1 MGQNHI
7 FLKMT
12 YRQMVKN
19 KVRTLVTIIGIMLS
33 AALITAI
40 TVFIA
45 SLHKSMLDYKIKE
58 SGNWYGVIEQVDLKE
73 GLEKIR
79 QDSDILSERLMY
91 NIGSTIEEQDGHQ
104 ISVKAFSDENEI
116 SLPLELTE
124 GRMAENSK
132 EIVVARDLITSGILA
147 DCKVGDTI
155 EPELAD
161 TQGYTVVGL
170 YEDAGFN
177 VGSTSS
183 YVVYTKYDENTKNI
197 ESADVYIRVKNP
209 KNTFAVLKR
218 YSDASYETGYNPGL
232 LRLTGIS
239 VYSSYYSFIT
249 TIAVIVIVLVV
260 GASVLLIYNSF
271 VISLN
276 ERTKQFGLL
285 SSVGATKAQLRK
297 CVLSEAFLVSI
308 AGIPLGIL
316 VGLAGIGITLFG
328 VRASMKSIAASLV
341 SLGEMKMYPA
351 PAAIAAAAVVSL
363 FTVLISTFIP
373 MIRISRMSAIEAI
386 RQNGDIQLSRRKVRC
401 SKIFRKLFGVE
412 GVISRK
418 NFKRSGKRYRTTIFS
433 LFVSIVMF
441 VSASAFGKYLV
452 LMVEENYK
460 LGEYDI
466 YYRSGFLADS
476 EKEEAIIE
484 KLKQV
489 QGVKESSTTLSA
501 GLFWYK
507 ADENSEYLTEE
518 YKTERKKSENASVSY
533 NDGKTQ
539 MFVYGIAD
547 DLYERYLQQNGLSKD
562 TYMNAKNPVYLLYTN
577 RRVTDTKTGKRKDYT
592 VFANQA
598 FTLKAC
604 FYPVAEDENEQ
615 EEKQAADIDFDIG
628 RTVDKLPYAVQTDL
642 RYQNDIMLCSRT
654 MAEKLTQKTQYRQG
668 GLTTYF
674 KTTDHTAVY
683 EQMQKILKDNGQYFR
698 YSLVDEAMEYESY
711 RSIIYVVKVFSYGFL
726 VLMSLIAMANVFNT
740 ISTNMMLRRR
750 EFAMLKSI
758 GMTEQG
764 FGKMLYFECLMY
776 GSKALIY
783 GIPVSVL
790 ISVWIAKTI
799 NNVQVLVLDIPWT
812 AILISVLSVY
822 FIVFVTMIYSKKKLQ
837 KLNLIGCIKEENI

>member
-7 FLKMT
+7 FFKMT

-155 EPELAD
+155 EPALAD

-170 YEDAGFN
+170 YEDAGFS

-183 YVVYTKYDENTKNI
+183 YVVYTKYDENTKNV
-197 ESADVYIRVKNP
+197 ESADVYIQVKNP
-209 KNTFAVLKR
+209 KNTYAVLKR
-218 YSDASYETGYNPGL
+218 YSAASYETGYNLGL

-316 VGLAGIGITLFG
+316 VGVAGIGITLFG
-328 VRASMKSIAASLV
+328 VRASMKSIAASMV
-341 SLGEMKMYPA
+341 SLGEMKLYPA
-351 PAAIAAAAVVSL
+351 PAAIAAAVVSL

-386 RQNGDIQLSRRKVRC
+386 RQNGDIQLSRRKIRC

-460 LGEYDI
+460 LGEYDV
-466 YYRSGFLADS
+466 YYRSGSLEDI
-476 EKEEAIIE
+476 EKEEPVIE

-507 ADENSEYLTEE
+507 ADENSAYLTEE
-518 YKTERKKSENASVSY
+518 YKTEQKKSENASVSY
-533 NDGKTQ
+533 NDGKTL

-562 TYMNAKNPVYLLYTN
+562 TYMNTENPVYLLYTN
-577 RRVTDTKTGKRKDYT
+577 RRVTDTKSGKRKDYP

-604 FYPVAEDENEQ
+604 FYPETEDENEQ
-615 EEKQAADIDFDIG
+615 EEKQAADIDFNIG

-642 RYQNDIMLCSRT
+642 RYQNDIVLCSRT
-654 MAEKLTQKTQYRQG
+654 MAEKLTQKMQYRQG
-668 GLTTYF
+668 GLITYF
-674 KTTDHTAVY
+674 KTTDHMAVY

-776 GSKALIY
+776 GSKALLY

-799 NNVQVLVLDIPWT
+799 NNVQVLVLDIPWM

>member
-91 NIGSTIEEQDGHQ
+91 NIGSTGEEQDGHQ

-155 EPELAD
+155 ELALAD

-183 YVVYTKYDENTKNI
+183 YVVYTKYDENTKNV
-197 ESADVYIRVKNP
+197 ESADVYIQVKNP
-209 KNTFAVLKR
+209 KNTYAVLKR
-218 YSDASYETGYNPGL
+218 YSAASYETGYNLGL

-316 VGLAGIGITLFG
+316 VGVAGIGITLFC

-351 PAAIAAAAVVSL
+351 PVAIAAAAVVSL

-441 VSASAFGKYLV
+441 VSASAFGKYLMQ
-452 LMVEENYK
+452 MVEENYK

-466 YYRSGFLADS
+466 YYTSGTSEDG
-476 EKEEAIIE
+476 EKEEAVIE
-484 KLKQV
+484 KLKQIP
-489 QGVKESSTTLSA
+489 GVKEASTTLA
-501 GLFWYK
+501 ADTFWYK
-507 ADENSEYLTEE
+507 DSENSAYLTEE
-518 YKTERKKSENASVSY
+518 YKIQQEKKDRPSISY
-533 NDGKTQ
+533 NGGTQ
-539 MFVYGIAD
+539 VFVYGIAD
-547 DLYERYLQQNGLSKD
+547 DLYAQYLQQNGLSKD
-562 TYMNAKNPVYLLYTN
+562 TYMNTENPVYLLYTN
-577 RRVTDTKTGKRKDYT
+577 RRVTDTKTGKREDYP
-592 VFANQA
+592 VFVNQA
-598 FTLKAC
+598 FTLRAC
-604 FYPVAEDENEQ
+604 FYPVTEEDSWQEQRQAEN
-615 EEKQAADIDFDIG
+615 IDFNIG
-628 RTVDKLPYAVQTDL
+628 KTVDKLPYAVPTYL
-642 RYQNDIMLCSRT
+642 RYQNDIVLCPRT
-654 MAEKLTQKTQYRQG
+654 MAEKLMEEMKNKDGR
-668 GLTTYF
+668 LTTYF

-683 EQMQKILKDNGQYFR
+683 EQMQKILQDNQR
-698 YSLVDEAMEYESY
+698 YYRYNLVNEAMEYESS
-711 RSIIYVVKVFSYGFL
+711 RSIVYVVKVFSYGFL

-776 GSKALIY
+776 GSKALLY
-783 GIPVSVL
+783 GIPVSML
-790 ISVWIAKTI
+790 ISLWIAKAI
-799 NNVQVLVLDIPWT
+799 NDIQVLVLDIPWT

-837 KLNLIGCIKEENI
+837 KLNLLECIKEENI

>member
-1 MGQNHI
+1 
-7 FLKMT
+7 
-12 YRQMVKN
+12 
-19 KVRTLVTIIGIMLS
+19 
-33 AALITAI
+33 
-40 TVFIA
+40 
-45 SLHKSMLDYKIKE
+45 
-58 SGNWYGVIEQVDLKE
+58 
-73 GLEKIR
+73 
-79 QDSDILSERLMY
+79 
-91 NIGSTIEEQDGHQ
+91 
-104 ISVKAFSDENEI
+104 
-116 SLPLELTE
+116 
-124 GRMAENSK
+124 
-132 EIVVARDLITSGILA
+132 
-147 DCKVGDTI
+147 
-155 EPELAD
+155 
-161 TQGYTVVGL
+161 
-170 YEDAGFN
+170 
-177 VGSTSS
+177 
-183 YVVYTKYDENTKNI
+183 
-197 ESADVYIRVKNP
+197 
-209 KNTFAVLKR
+209 
-218 YSDASYETGYNPGL
+218 
-232 LRLTGIS
+232 
-239 VYSSYYSFIT
+239 
-249 TIAVIVIVLVV
+249 
-260 GASVLLIYNSF
+260 
-271 VISLN
+271 
-276 ERTKQFGLL
+276 
-285 SSVGATKAQLRK
+285 
-297 CVLSEAFLVSI
+297 
-308 AGIPLGIL
+308 
-316 VGLAGIGITLFG
+316 
-328 VRASMKSIAASLV
+328 
-341 SLGEMKMYPA
+341 
-351 PAAIAAAAVVSL
+351 
-363 FTVLISTFIP
+363 
-373 MIRISRMSAIEAI
+373 MSAIEAI

-460 LGEYDI
+460 LGEYDV
-466 YYRSGFLADS
+466 YYRSGSLEDI
-476 EKEEAIIE
+476 EKEEPVIE

-507 ADENSEYLTEE
+507 ADENSAYLTEE
-518 YKTERKKSENASVSY
+518 YKTEQKKSENASVSY
-533 NDGKTQ
+533 NDGKTL

-562 TYMNAKNPVYLLYTN
+562 TYMNTENPVYLLYTN
-577 RRVTDTKTGKRKDYT
+577 RRVTDTKTGKRKDYP

-604 FYPVAEDENEQ
+604 FYPETEDGNEQ
-615 EEKQAADIDFDIG
+615 EEKQVADIDFNIG
-628 RTVDKLPYAVQTDL
+628 GTVDKLPYAVQTDL
-642 RYQNDIMLCSRT
+642 RYQNDIVLCSRT
-654 MAEKLTQKTQYRQG
+654 MAEKLTQKMQYRQG
-668 GLTTYF
+668 GLITYF
-674 KTTDHTAVY
+674 KTTDHMAVY

-776 GSKALIY
+776 GSKALLY

-799 NNVQVLVLDIPWT
+799 NNVQVLVLDIPWM

>member
-155 EPELAD
+155 EPALAD
-161 TQGYTVVGL
+161 TQRYTVVGL

-183 YVVYTKYDENTKNI
+183 YVVYTKYDENTKNV
-197 ESADVYIRVKNP
+197 ESADVYIQVKNP
-209 KNTFAVLKR
+209 KNTYAVLKR
-218 YSDASYETGYNPGL
+218 YSAASYETGYNLGL
-232 LRLTGIS
+232 LRLSGIS

-316 VGLAGIGITLFG
+316 VGVAGIGITLFG
-328 VRASMKSIAASLV
+328 VRASMKSIAASMV
-341 SLGEMKMYPA
+341 SLGEMKLYPA
-351 PAAIAAAAVVSL
+351 PAAIAAAVVSL

-386 RQNGDIQLSRRKVRC
+386 RQNGDIQLSRRKIRC

-460 LGEYDI
+460 LGEYDV
-466 YYRSGFLADS
+466 YYRSGSLEDI
-476 EKEEAIIE
+476 EKEEPVIE

-507 ADENSEYLTEE
+507 ADENSAYLTEE
-518 YKTERKKSENASVSY
+518 YKTEQKKSENASVSY
-533 NDGKTQ
+533 NDGKTL

-562 TYMNAKNPVYLLYTN
+562 TYMNTENPVYLLYTN
-577 RRVTDTKTGKRKDYT
+577 RRVTDTKSGKRKDYP

-604 FYPVAEDENEQ
+604 FYPETEDENEQ
-615 EEKQAADIDFDIG
+615 EEKQAADIDFNIG

-642 RYQNDIMLCSRT
+642 RYQNDIVLCSRT
-654 MAEKLTQKTQYRQG
+654 MAEKLTQKMQYRQG
-668 GLTTYF
+668 GLITYF
-674 KTTDHTAVY
+674 KTTDHMAVY

-698 YSLVDEAMEYESY
+698 YSLVDEAMEYEFY

-776 GSKALIY
+776 GSKALLY

-799 NNVQVLVLDIPWT
+799 NNVQVLVLDIPWM

>member
-147 DCKVGDTI
+147 DCKVGDTV
-155 EPELAD
+155 ELALAD

-183 YVVYTKYDENTKNI
+183 YVVYTKYDENTKNV

-218 YSDASYETGYNPGL
+218 YSDASYETGYNLGL
-232 LRLTGIS
+232 LRLSGIS

-316 VGLAGIGITLFG
+316 VGVAGIGITLFG
-328 VRASMKSIAASLV
+328 VRASMKSIAASMV
-341 SLGEMKMYPA
+341 SLGEMKLYPA
-351 PAAIAAAAVVSL
+351 PAAIAAAVVSL

-401 SKIFRKLFGVE
+401 SEIFRKLFGVE

-460 LGEYDI
+460 LGEYDV
-466 YYRSGFLADS
+466 YYRSGSLEDI
-476 EKEEAIIE
+476 EKEEPVIE

-507 ADENSEYLTEE
+507 ADENSAYLTEE

-533 NDGKTQ
+533 NDGKTL

-562 TYMNAKNPVYLLYTN
+562 TYMNTENPVYLLYTN
-577 RRVTDTKTGKRKDYT
+577 RRVTDTKSGKRKDYP

-604 FYPVAEDENEQ
+604 FYPETEDENEQ
-615 EEKQAADIDFDIG
+615 EEKQAADIDFNIG

-642 RYQNDIMLCSRT
+642 RYQNDIVLCSRT
-654 MAEKLTQKTQYRQG
+654 MAEKLTQKMQYRQG
-668 GLTTYF
+668 GLITYF
-674 KTTDHTAVY
+674 KTTDHMAVY

-776 GSKALIY
+776 GSKALLY

-799 NNVQVLVLDIPWT
+799 NNVQVLVLDIPWM
-812 AILISVLSVY
+812 AILISVLSIY

>member
-91 NIGSTIEEQDGHQ
+91 NIGSTGEEQDGHQ

-132 EIVVARDLITSGILA
+132 EIVVARDLITGGILA
-147 DCKVGDTI
+147 DCKVGDTV

-161 TQGYTVVGL
+161 TQRYTVVGL

-177 VGSTSS
+177 IGSGSG
-183 YVVYTKYDENTKNI
+183 YVVYTKYDENTKNV
-197 ESADVYIRVKNP
+197 ESVDVYIRVKNP

-218 YSDASYETGYNPGL
+218 YSDASYETGYNLGL
-232 LRLTGIS
+232 LRLSGIS

-316 VGLAGIGITLFG
+316 VGVAGIGITLFG
-328 VRASMKSIAASLV
+328 VRASMKSIAASMV
-341 SLGEMKMYPA
+341 SLGEMKLYPA

-460 LGEYDI
+460 LGEYDV
-466 YYRSGFLADS
+466 YYRSGSLED
-476 EKEEAIIE
+476 IE

-507 ADENSEYLTEE
+507 ADENSAYLTEE
-518 YKTERKKSENASVSY
+518 YKTEQKKSENASVSY
-533 NDGKTQ
+533 NDGKTL

-562 TYMNAKNPVYLLYTN
+562 TYMNTENPVYLLYTN
-577 RRVTDTKTGKRKDYT
+577 RRVTDTKTGKRKDYP

-604 FYPVAEDENEQ
+604 FYPETEDENEQ
-615 EEKQAADIDFDIG
+615 EEKQVADIDFNIG
-628 RTVDKLPYAVQTDL
+628 GTVDKLPYAVQTDL
-642 RYQNDIMLCSRT
+642 RYQNDIVLCSRT
-654 MAEKLTQKTQYRQG
+654 MAEKLTQKMQYRQG
-668 GLTTYF
+668 GLITYF

-776 GSKALIY
+776 GSKALLY

-799 NNVQVLVLDIPWT
+799 NNVQVLVLDIPWM

>member
-45 SLHKSMLDYKIKE
+45 SLHKSMLDYKIRRQR
-58 SGNWYGVIEQVDLKE
+58 NWYGVIEQVDLKE

-91 NIGSTIEEQDGHQ
+91 NIGSTGEEQDGHQ

-132 EIVVARDLITSGILA
+132 EIVVASDLITSGILA
-147 DCKVGDTI
+147 DCKVGDTV
-155 EPELAD
+155 ELALAD

-177 VGSTSS
+177 IGSGSG
-183 YVVYTKYDENTKNI
+183 YVVYTKYDENTKNV

-218 YSDASYETGYNPGL
+218 YSDASYETGYNLGL
-232 LRLTGIS
+232 LRLSGIS

-316 VGLAGIGITLFG
+316 VGVAGIGITLFG
-328 VRASMKSIAASLV
+328 VRASMKSIAASMV
-341 SLGEMKMYPA
+341 SLGEMKLYPA

-460 LGEYDI
+460 LGEYDV
-466 YYRSGFLADS
+466 YYRSGSLEDI
-476 EKEEAIIE
+476 EKEEPVIE

-507 ADENSEYLTEE
+507 ADENSAYLTEE
-518 YKTERKKSENASVSY
+518 YKTEQKKSENASVSY
-533 NDGKTQ
+533 NDGKTL

-562 TYMNAKNPVYLLYTN
+562 TYMNTENPVYLLYTN
-577 RRVTDTKTGKRKDYT
+577 RRVTDTKTGKRKDYP

-604 FYPVAEDENEQ
+604 FYPETEDENEQ
-615 EEKQAADIDFDIG
+615 EEKQVADIDFNIG
-628 RTVDKLPYAVQTDL
+628 GTVDKLPYAVQTDL
-642 RYQNDIMLCSRT
+642 RYQNDIVLCSRT
-654 MAEKLTQKTQYRQG
+654 MAEKLTQKMQYRQG
-668 GLTTYF
+668 GLITYF
-674 KTTDHTAVY
+674 KTTDHMAVY

-776 GSKALIY
+776 GSKALLY

-799 NNVQVLVLDIPWT
+799 NNVQVLVLDIPWM

>member
-155 EPELAD
+155 EPALAD

-183 YVVYTKYDENTKNI
+183 YVVYTKYDENTKNV
-197 ESADVYIRVKNP
+197 ESADVYIRV

-218 YSDASYETGYNPGL
+218 YSDASYETGYNLGL
-232 LRLTGIS
+232 LRLSGIS

-316 VGLAGIGITLFG
+316 VGVAGIGITLFG
-328 VRASMKSIAASLV
+328 VRASMKSIAASMV
-341 SLGEMKMYPA
+341 SLGEMRMYPA
-351 PAAIAAAAVVSL
+351 PVAIAAAAVVSL

-386 RQNGDIQLSRRKVRC
+386 RQNGDIQLSRRKIRC

-460 LGEYDI
+460 LGEYDV
-466 YYRSGFLADS
+466 YYRSGSLEDI
-476 EKEEAIIE
+476 EKEEPVIE

-507 ADENSEYLTEE
+507 ADENSAYLTEE
-518 YKTERKKSENASVSY
+518 YKTEQKKSENASVSY
-533 NDGKTQ
+533 NDGKTL

-562 TYMNAKNPVYLLYTN
+562 TYMNTENPVYLLYTN
-577 RRVTDTKTGKRKDYT
+577 RRVTDTKSGKRKDYP

-604 FYPVAEDENEQ
+604 FYPETEDENEQ
-615 EEKQAADIDFDIG
+615 EEKQAADIDFNIG

-642 RYQNDIMLCSRT
+642 RYQNDIVLCSRT
-654 MAEKLTQKTQYRQG
+654 MAEKLTQKMQYRQG
-668 GLTTYF
+668 GLITYF
-674 KTTDHTAVY
+674 KTTDHMAVY

-776 GSKALIY
+776 GSKALLY

-799 NNVQVLVLDIPWT
+799 NNVQVLVLDIPWM

>member
-132 EIVVARDLITSGILA
+132 EIVVASDLITSGILA

-183 YVVYTKYDENTKNI
+183 YVVYTKYDENTKNV

-232 LRLTGIS
+232 LRLSGIS

-308 AGIPLGIL
+308 
-316 VGLAGIGITLFG
+316 AGIGITLFG

-476 EKEEAIIE
+476 EKEEAVIE

-518 YKTERKKSENASVSY
+518 YKTECKKSENASVSY

-577 RRVTDTKTGKRKDYT
+577 RRVTDTKTGKRKNYP

-598 FTLKAC
+598 FTLKAY

-654 MAEKLTQKTQYRQG
+654 MAEKLMEKTQCQQG
-668 GLTTYF
+668 GLITYF
-674 KTTDHTAVY
+674 KTTDHMAVY

-776 GSKALIY
+776 GSKALLY

-799 NNVQVLVLDIPWT
+799 NNVQVLVLDIPWM

>member
-79 QDSDILSERLMY
+79 QDSDILAERLMY

-104 ISVKAFSDENEI
+104 LSVKAFSDENEI

-132 EIVVARDLITSGILA
+132 ELVVAGDLITSGIFA
-147 DCKVGDTI
+147 DCKVGDTV
-155 EPELAD
+155 ELELAD
-161 TQGYTVVGL
+161 TQRYTVVGL

-218 YSDASYETGYNPGL
+218 YSDAAYETGYNPGL

-316 VGLAGIGITLFG
+316 VGVAGIGITLFG
-328 VRASMKSIAASLV
+328 VRASMKSIAASMV
-341 SLGEMKMYPA
+341 SLGEMKLYPT
-351 PAAIAAAAVVSL
+351 PAAIVAAAVVSL

-386 RQNGDIQLSRRKVRC
+386 RQNGDIKLSRRKVRC
-401 SKIFRKLFGVE
+401 SKIFQKLFGVE
-412 GVISRK
+412 GVISR
-418 NFKRSGKRYRTTIFS
+418 
-433 LFVSIVMF
+433 
-441 VSASAFGKYLV
+441 
-452 LMVEENYK
+452 
-460 LGEYDI
+460 
-466 YYRSGFLADS
+466 
-476 EKEEAIIE
+476 
-484 KLKQV
+484 
-489 QGVKESSTTLSA
+489 
-501 GLFWYK
+501 
-507 ADENSEYLTEE
+507 
-518 YKTERKKSENASVSY
+518 
-533 NDGKTQ
+533 
-539 MFVYGIAD
+539 
-547 DLYERYLQQNGLSKD
+547 
-562 TYMNAKNPVYLLYTN
+562 
-577 RRVTDTKTGKRKDYT
+577 
-592 VFANQA
+592 
-598 FTLKAC
+598 
-604 FYPVAEDENEQ
+604 Q
-615 EEKQAADIDFDIG
+615 E
-628 RTVDKLPYAVQTDL
+628 L
-642 RYQNDIMLCSRT
+642 
-654 MAEKLTQKTQYRQG
+654 
-668 GLTTYF
+668 
-674 KTTDHTAVY
+674 
-683 EQMQKILKDNGQYFR
+683 
-698 YSLVDEAMEYESY
+698 
-711 RSIIYVVKVFSYGFL
+711 
-726 VLMSLIAMANVFNT
+726 
-740 ISTNMMLRRR
+740 
-750 EFAMLKSI
+750 
-758 GMTEQG
+758 
-764 FGKMLYFECLMY
+764 
-776 GSKALIY
+776 
-783 GIPVSVL
+783 
-790 ISVWIAKTI
+790 
-799 NNVQVLVLDIPWT
+799 
-812 AILISVLSVY
+812 
-822 FIVFVTMIYSKKKLQ
+822 
-837 KLNLIGCIKEENI
+837 

>member
-132 EIVVARDLITSGILA
+132 EIVVASDLITSGILA

-316 VGLAGIGITLFG
+316 VGVAGIGITLFG

-460 LGEYDI
+460 LGEYDV
-466 YYRSGFLADS
+466 YYRSGSLEDI
-476 EKEEAIIE
+476 EKEEPVIE

-507 ADENSEYLTEE
+507 ADENSAYLTEE
-518 YKTERKKSENASVSY
+518 YKTEQKKSENASVSY
-533 NDGKTQ
+533 NDGKTL

-562 TYMNAKNPVYLLYTN
+562 TYMNTE
-577 RRVTDTKTGKRKDYT
+577 TKTGKRKNYP

-654 MAEKLTQKTQYRQG
+654 MAEKLMEKTQCQQG
-668 GLTTYF
+668 GLITYF
-674 KTTDHTAVY
+674 KTTDHMAVY

-740 ISTNMMLRRR
+740 ISTNMMLRRS

-776 GSKALIY
+776 GSKALLY

-799 NNVQVLVLDIPWT
+799 NNVQVLVLDIPWM

>member
-91 NIGSTIEEQDGHQ
+91 NIGSTGEEQDGHQ

-132 EIVVARDLITSGILA
+132 EIVVARDLITGGILA
-147 DCKVGDTI
+147 DCKVGDTV
-155 EPELAD
+155 ELALAD
-161 TQGYTVVGL
+161 TQRYTVVGL

-177 VGSTSS
+177 IGSTSS
-183 YVVYTKYDENTKNI
+183 YVVYTKYDENTKNV
-197 ESADVYIRVKNP
+197 ESVDVYIRVKNP

-218 YSDASYETGYNPGL
+218 YSDASYETGYNLGL
-232 LRLTGIS
+232 LRLSGIS

-285 SSVGATKAQLRK
+285 SSVRK

-316 VGLAGIGITLFG
+316 VGVAGIGITLFG
-328 VRASMKSIAASLV
+328 VRASMKSIAASMV
-341 SLGEMKMYPA
+341 SLGEMKLYPA

-460 LGEYDI
+460 LGEYDV
-466 YYRSGFLADS
+466 YYRSGSLEDI
-476 EKEEAIIE
+476 EKEEPVIE

-507 ADENSEYLTEE
+507 ADENSAYLTEE
-518 YKTERKKSENASVSY
+518 YKTEQKKSENASVSY
-533 NDGKTQ
+533 NDGKTL

-562 TYMNAKNPVYLLYTN
+562 TYMNTENPVYLLYTN
-577 RRVTDTKTGKRKDYT
+577 RRVTDTKTGKRKDYP

-604 FYPVAEDENEQ
+604 FYPETEDENEQ
-615 EEKQAADIDFDIG
+615 EEKQVADIDFNIG
-628 RTVDKLPYAVQTDL
+628 GTVDKLPYAVQTDL
-642 RYQNDIMLCSRT
+642 RYQNDIVLCSRT
-654 MAEKLTQKTQYRQG
+654 MAEKLTQKMQYRQG
-668 GLTTYF
+668 GLITYF

-776 GSKALIY
+776 GSKALLY

-799 NNVQVLVLDIPWT
+799 NNVQVLVLDIPWM

>member
-132 EIVVARDLITSGILA
+132 EIVVASDLITSGILA
-147 DCKVGDTI
+147 DCKVGDTV
-155 EPELAD
+155 ELALAD

-177 VGSTSS
+177 IGSGSG
-183 YVVYTKYDENTKNI
+183 YVVYTKYDENTKNV

-218 YSDASYETGYNPGL
+218 YSDASYETGYNLGL
-232 LRLTGIS
+232 LRLSGIS

-316 VGLAGIGITLFG
+316 VGVAGIGITLFG
-328 VRASMKSIAASLV
+328 VRASMKSIAASMV
-341 SLGEMKMYPA
+341 SLGEMKLYP
-351 PAAIAAAAVVSL
+351 AIAAAAVVSL

-386 RQNGDIQLSRRKVRC
+386 RQNGDIQLSRRKIRC

-460 LGEYDI
+460 LGEYDV
-466 YYRSGFLADS
+466 YYRSGSLEDI
-476 EKEEAIIE
+476 EKEEPVIE

-507 ADENSEYLTEE
+507 ADENSAYLTEE
-518 YKTERKKSENASVSY
+518 YKTEQKKSENASVSY
-533 NDGKTQ
+533 NDGKTL

-562 TYMNAKNPVYLLYTN
+562 TYMNTENPVYLLYTN
-577 RRVTDTKTGKRKDYT
+577 RRVTDTKSGKRKDYP

-604 FYPVAEDENEQ
+604 FYPETEDENEQ
-615 EEKQAADIDFDIG
+615 EEKQAADIDFNIG

-642 RYQNDIMLCSRT
+642 RYQNDIVLCSRT
-654 MAEKLTQKTQYRQG
+654 MAEKLTQKMQYRQG
-668 GLTTYF
+668 GLITYF
-674 KTTDHTAVY
+674 KTTDHMAVY

-776 GSKALIY
+776 GSKALLY

-799 NNVQVLVLDIPWT
+799 NNVQVLVLDIPWK

>member
-33 AALITAI
+33 AAWITAI

-132 EIVVARDLITSGILA
+132 ELVVASDLITSGILA

-232 LRLTGIS
+232 LSLTGIS

-271 VISLN
+271 VISKN

-316 VGLAGIGITLFG
+316 VGVAGIGITLFG
-328 VRASMKSIAASLV
+328 VRASMKSIAASMV
-341 SLGEMKMYPA
+341 SLGEMKLYPT
-351 PAAIAAAAVVSL
+351 PAAIVAAAVVSL
-363 FTVLISTFIP
+363 FT
-373 MIRISRMSAIEAI
+373 
-386 RQNGDIQLSRRKVRC
+386 
-401 SKIFRKLFGVE
+401 
-412 GVISRK
+412 
-418 NFKRSGKRYRTTIFS
+418 Y
-433 LFVSIVMF
+433 
-441 VSASAFGKYLV
+441 
-452 LMVEENYK
+452 
-460 LGEYDI
+460 
-466 YYRSGFLADS
+466 
-476 EKEEAIIE
+476 
-484 KLKQV
+484 
-489 QGVKESSTTLSA
+489 
-501 GLFWYK
+501 
-507 ADENSEYLTEE
+507 
-518 YKTERKKSENASVSY
+518 
-533 NDGKTQ
+533 
-539 MFVYGIAD
+539 
-547 DLYERYLQQNGLSKD
+547 
-562 TYMNAKNPVYLLYTN
+562 
-577 RRVTDTKTGKRKDYT
+577 
-592 VFANQA
+592 
-598 FTLKAC
+598 
-604 FYPVAEDENEQ
+604 
-615 EEKQAADIDFDIG
+615 
-628 RTVDKLPYAVQTDL
+628 
-642 RYQNDIMLCSRT
+642 
-654 MAEKLTQKTQYRQG
+654 
-668 GLTTYF
+668 
-674 KTTDHTAVY
+674 
-683 EQMQKILKDNGQYFR
+683 
-698 YSLVDEAMEYESY
+698 
-711 RSIIYVVKVFSYGFL
+711 
-726 VLMSLIAMANVFNT
+726 
-740 ISTNMMLRRR
+740 
-750 EFAMLKSI
+750 
-758 GMTEQG
+758 
-764 FGKMLYFECLMY
+764 
-776 GSKALIY
+776 
-783 GIPVSVL
+783 
-790 ISVWIAKTI
+790 
-799 NNVQVLVLDIPWT
+799 
-812 AILISVLSVY
+812 
-822 FIVFVTMIYSKKKLQ
+822 
-837 KLNLIGCIKEENI
+837 

>member
-155 EPELAD
+155 EPALAD
-161 TQGYTVVGL
+161 TQRYTVVGL

-183 YVVYTKYDENTKNI
+183 YVVYTKYDENTKNV
-197 ESADVYIRVKNP
+197 ESADVYIQVKNP
-209 KNTFAVLKR
+209 KNTYAVLKR
-218 YSDASYETGYNPGL
+218 YSAASYETGYNLGL
-232 LRLTGIS
+232 LRLSGIS

-316 VGLAGIGITLFG
+316 VGVAGIGITLFG
-328 VRASMKSIAASLV
+328 VRASMKSIAASMV
-341 SLGEMKMYPA
+341 SLGEMKLYPA
-351 PAAIAAAAVVSL
+351 PAAIAAAVVSL

-386 RQNGDIQLSRRKVRC
+386 RQNGDIQLSRRKIRC

-460 LGEYDI
+460 LGEYDV
-466 YYRSGFLADS
+466 YYRSGSLEDI
-476 EKEEAIIE
+476 EKEEPVIE

-507 ADENSEYLTEE
+507 ADENSAYLTEE
-518 YKTERKKSENASVSY
+518 YKTEQKKSENASVSY
-533 NDGKTQ
+533 NDGKTL

-562 TYMNAKNPVYLLYTN
+562 TYMNTENPVYLLYTN
-577 RRVTDTKTGKRKDYT
+577 RRVTDTKTGKRKDYP

-604 FYPVAEDENEQ
+604 FYPETEDENEQ
-615 EEKQAADIDFDIG
+615 EEKQAADIDFNIG

-642 RYQNDIMLCSRT
+642 RYQNDIVLCSRT
-654 MAEKLTQKTQYRQG
+654 MAEKLTQKMQYRQG
-668 GLTTYF
+668 GLITYF
-674 KTTDHTAVY
+674 KTTDHMAVY

-776 GSKALIY
+776 GSKALLY

-799 NNVQVLVLDIPWT
+799 NNVQVLVLDIPWM

>member
-132 EIVVARDLITSGILA
+132 EIVVASDLITSGILA

-232 LRLTGIS
+232 LRL
-239 VYSSYYSFIT
+239 
-249 TIAVIVIVLVV
+249 IAVIVIVLVV

-316 VGLAGIGITLFG
+316 VGVAGIGITLFG

-476 EKEEAIIE
+476 EKEEAVIE

-577 RRVTDTKTGKRKDYT
+577 RRVTDTKTGKRKNYP

-654 MAEKLTQKTQYRQG
+654 MAEKLMEKTQCQQG
-668 GLTTYF
+668 GLITYF
-674 KTTDHTAVY
+674 KTTDHMAVY

-776 GSKALIY
+776 GSKALLY

-799 NNVQVLVLDIPWT
+799 NNVQVLVLDIPWK

>member
-132 EIVVARDLITSGILA
+132 EIVVARDLITGGILA
-147 DCKVGDTI
+147 DCKVGDTV
-155 EPELAD
+155 ELALAD
-161 TQGYTVVGL
+161 TQRYTVVGL

-177 VGSTSS
+177 IGSGSG
-183 YVVYTKYDENTKNI
+183 YVVYTKYDENTKNV

-218 YSDASYETGYNPGL
+218 YSDASYETGYNLGL
-232 LRLTGIS
+232 LRLSGIS

-316 VGLAGIGITLFG
+316 VGVAGIGITLFG
-328 VRASMKSIAASLV
+328 VRASMKSIAASMV
-341 SLGEMKMYPA
+341 SLGEMKLYPA
-351 PAAIAAAAVVSL
+351 PAAIAAAVVSL

-460 LGEYDI
+460 LGEYDV
-466 YYRSGFLADS
+466 YYRSGSLEDI
-476 EKEEAIIE
+476 EKEEPVIE

-507 ADENSEYLTEE
+507 ADENSAYLTEE
-518 YKTERKKSENASVSY
+518 YKTEQKKSENASVSY
-533 NDGKTQ
+533 NDGKTL

-562 TYMNAKNPVYLLYTN
+562 TYMNTENPVYLLYTN
-577 RRVTDTKTGKRKDYT
+577 RRVTDTKTGKRKDYP

-604 FYPVAEDENEQ
+604 FYPETEDENEQ
-615 EEKQAADIDFDIG
+615 EEKQVADIDFNIG
-628 RTVDKLPYAVQTDL
+628 GTVDKLPYAVQTDL
-642 RYQNDIMLCSRT
+642 RYQNDIVLCSRT
-654 MAEKLTQKTQYRQG
+654 MAEKLTQKMQYRQG
-668 GLTTYF
+668 GLITYF

-776 GSKALIY
+776 GSKALLY

-799 NNVQVLVLDIPWT
+799 NNVQVLVLDIPWM

>member
-79 QDSDILSERLMY
+79 QDSDILSERLIY

-147 DCKVGDTI
+147 DCKVGDTV
-155 EPELAD
+155 ELELAD
-161 TQGYTVVGL
+161 TQRYTVVGL

-218 YSDASYETGYNPGL
+218 YSDAAYETGYNPGL

-308 AGIPLGIL
+308 AGI
-316 VGLAGIGITLFG
+316 GITLFG
-328 VRASMKSIAASLV
+328 VRASMKSIAASMV
-341 SLGEMKMYPA
+341 SLGEMKLYPA

-386 RQNGDIQLSRRKVRC
+386 RQNGDIQLSRRKIRC

-441 VSASAFGKYLV
+441 VSASVFGKYLV

-460 LGEYDI
+460 LGEYDV
-466 YYRSGFLADS
+466 YYRSGSLEDI
-476 EKEEAIIE
+476 EKEEPVIE

-507 ADENSEYLTEE
+507 ADENSAYLTEE
-518 YKTERKKSENASVSY
+518 YKTEQKKSENASVSY
-533 NDGKTQ
+533 NDGKTL

-562 TYMNAKNPVYLLYTN
+562 TYMNTENPVYLLYTN
-577 RRVTDTKTGKRKDYT
+577 RRVTDTKSGKRKDYP

-604 FYPVAEDENEQ
+604 FYPETEDGNEQ
-615 EEKQAADIDFDIG
+615 EEKQAADIDFNIG

-642 RYQNDIMLCSRT
+642 RYQNDIVLCSRT
-654 MAEKLTQKTQYRQG
+654 MAEKLTQKMQYQQG
-668 GLTTYF
+668 GLITYF
-674 KTTDHTAVY
+674 KTTDHMAVY

-776 GSKALIY
+776 GSKALLY

-799 NNVQVLVLDIPWT
+799 NNVQVLVLDIPWM

>member
-155 EPELAD
+155 EPALAD

-183 YVVYTKYDENTKNI
+183 YVVYTKYDENTKNV
-197 ESADVYIRVKNP
+197 ESADVYIQVKNP
-209 KNTFAVLKR
+209 KNTYAVLKR
-218 YSDASYETGYNPGL
+218 YSAASYETGYNLGL
-232 LRLTGIS
+232 LRLSGIS

-316 VGLAGIGITLFG
+316 VGVAGIGITLFG
-328 VRASMKSIAASLV
+328 VRASMKSIAASMV
-341 SLGEMKMYPA
+341 SLGEMKLYPA

-386 RQNGDIQLSRRKVRC
+386 RQNGDIQLSRRKIRC

-460 LGEYDI
+460 LGEYDV
-466 YYRSGFLADS
+466 YYRSGSLEDI
-476 EKEEAIIE
+476 EKEEPVIE
-484 KLKQV
+484 K
-489 QGVKESSTTLSA
+489 VKESSTTLSA

-507 ADENSEYLTEE
+507 ADENSAYLTEE
-518 YKTERKKSENASVSY
+518 YKTEQKKSENASVSY
-533 NDGKTQ
+533 NDGKTL

-562 TYMNAKNPVYLLYTN
+562 TYMNTENPVYLLYTN
-577 RRVTDTKTGKRKDYT
+577 RRVTDTKSGKRKDYP

-604 FYPVAEDENEQ
+604 FYPETEDENEQ
-615 EEKQAADIDFDIG
+615 EEKQAADIDFNIG

-642 RYQNDIMLCSRT
+642 RYQNDIVLCSRT
-654 MAEKLTQKTQYRQG
+654 MAEKLTQKMQYRQG
-668 GLTTYF
+668 GLITYF
-674 KTTDHTAVY
+674 KTTDHMAVY

-776 GSKALIY
+776 GSKALLY

-799 NNVQVLVLDIPWT
+799 NNVQVLVLDIPWM